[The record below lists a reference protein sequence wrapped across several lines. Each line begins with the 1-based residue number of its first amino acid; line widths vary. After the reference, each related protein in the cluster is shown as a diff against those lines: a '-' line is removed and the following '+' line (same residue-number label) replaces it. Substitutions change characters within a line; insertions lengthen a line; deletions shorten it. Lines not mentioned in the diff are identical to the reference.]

1 VKISFFLSTLVALT
15 VTACVSGDKRNTYA
29 TDEQIRQFCPAFKNA
44 SPIMRSTSK
53 LSQDKNFE
61 AFQVHFGGGGY
72 ASDEFVTGKGE
83 SCFCRVPL
91 GGGGRLTCSEGKTR
105 E

>member
-1 VKISFFLSTLVALT
+1 VKISFFLSSLLAIAL
-15 VTACVSGDKRNTYA
+15 TACVSGDRRNTYA
-29 TDEQIRQFCPAFKNA
+29 TDDQIRQFCPSFRNV
-44 SPIMRSTSK
+44 SPITRSTSK

-72 ASDEFVTGKGE
+72 ASHEFVTGKGD

-91 GGGGRLTCSEGKTR
+91 GGGGRLTCSQAKTR
-105 E
+105 Q